1 MNFKFDGQKVKA
13 NMEKKLGYAQAQ
25 STKFL
30 EKAKNID
37 VKGAAQKG
45 VDMATAGG
53 QTAKDMFNKSSAGK
67 KINAHGKGLVGGAK
81 KAFKTGVSLAKK
93 NPYIAGAAAGVA
105 AVTLIKNRR
114 KKNA

>member
-1 MNFKFDGQKVKA
+1 MNFKFDGQKIKA

-25 STKFL
+25 STKFI
-30 EKAKNID
+30 EKAKAFD
-37 VKGAAQKG
+37 VKSAAQKG
-45 VDMATAGG
+45 VDIATAGS
-53 QTAKDMFNKSSAGK
+53 QTARDMFNKSATGQ

-81 KAFKTGVSLAKK
+81 KAFNTGVSLAKK

-105 AVTLIKNRR
+105 AVSLLKNR

>member
-25 STKFL
+25 STKFI
-30 EKAKNID
+30 EKAKAFD
-37 VKGAAQKG
+37 VKSAAQKG
-45 VDMATAGG
+45 VDIATAGS
-53 QTAKDMFNKSSAGK
+53 QTAKDMFNKSATGQ

-81 KAFKTGVSLAKK
+81 KAFNAGVSLAKK
-93 NPYIAGAAAGVA
+93 NPYVAGAAAGVA
-105 AVTLIKNRR
+105 AVSLIKNR

>member
-25 STKFL
+25 STKFIK
-30 EKAKNID
+30 KAKNID
-37 VKGAAQKG
+37 VKSG
-45 VDMATAGG
+45 VQYVADATKAGG
-53 QTAKDMFNKSSAGK
+53 ETAKEMFNKSATGQ
-67 KINAHGKGLVGGAK
+67 KINAHGKGLVGSAK
-81 KAFKTGVSLAKK
+81 KAFNTGVSLAKK

-105 AVTLIKNRR
+105 AVTLIKNR